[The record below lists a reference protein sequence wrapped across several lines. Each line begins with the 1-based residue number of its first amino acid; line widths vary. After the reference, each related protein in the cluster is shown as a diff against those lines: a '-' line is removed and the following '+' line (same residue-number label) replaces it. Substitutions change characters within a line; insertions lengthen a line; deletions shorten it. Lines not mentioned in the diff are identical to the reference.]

1 MVHFGGSKCSGEK
14 AAMPTAEREV
24 RRGAGFLDYIN
35 CAVISDI

>member
-14 AAMPTAEREV
+14 AATPTAEREV

-35 CAVISDI
+35 FSVKFDI